1 MSRQTKLKILIVG
14 PTAGL
19 GGVRTHVKQLVK
31 IFDKD
36 SFELKII
43 RGNSTLENIMT
54 NLRLKPD
61 AVIHNLSVYKKELFR
76 IVFNRYL
83 FSAYNAK
90 HILHLHGGK
99 FCELGFLHH
108 PVIVKML
115 VYHFRRY
122 DRIFCLTN
130 EQYKTISSF
139 IKNKDSIQEIFNYV
153 EIPRKNEII
162 KENKKL
168 NLLFLG
174 RLTKAKGLLD
184 AMEAVKKIKSDKLI
198 LWVVGEGELNSKFLK
213 NSDPRIRFVG
223 KKNDIEKKKYLQKAD
238 IFIFPSSWPEGLP
251 YAMLEA
257 AAYGAALIS
266 TNVGSIDKILINEV
280 NGFFVDP
287 GNINMLTTII
297 QKFLDNPELS
307 NKMGQESYKRC
318 KHLFSIEHLKKIYQ
332 KMFIEWEFDKK
343 C

>member
-1 MSRQTKLKILIVG
+1 MSRQKKIKILIVG

-36 SFELKII
+36 AFEIKII
-43 RGNSTLENIMT
+43 RGNSTLKNIKI
-54 NLRLKPD
+54 NLSFKPD
-61 AVIHNLSVYKKELFR
+61 AVIHNLSVYKKELLR
-76 IVFNRYL
+76 VVFNRFL
-83 FSAYNAK
+83 FFSCNAK

-99 FCELGFLHH
+99 FCELGFLLY
-108 PVIVKML
+108 PVIAKML
-115 VYHFRRY
+115 AFHFKRY

-130 EQYKTISSF
+130 EQYKKISSF
-139 IKNKDSIQEIFNYV
+139 INNRNSIQKIYNYV
-153 EIPRKNEII
+153 EIPRESEII
-162 KENKKL
+162 KENSKL

-174 RLTKAKGLLD
+174 RLTKAKGVLD
-184 AMEAVKKIKSDKLI
+184 AFEAVKKINSDKLT
-198 LWVVGEGELNSKFLK
+198 LWVVGEGELSSKFLK
-213 NSDPRIRFVG
+213 NSDSRIRVVG

-238 IFIFPSSWPEGLP
+238 ILVFPSSWPEGLP

-257 AAYGAALIS
+257 AAYGAALIG

-280 NGFFVDP
+280 NGFFVEP
-287 GNINMLTTII
+287 GNISMLTEVI
-297 QKFLDNPELS
+297 QKFLDNPELA